1 MQEFDETCTFF
12 CVCEELFVPLH
23 VECVL
28 NEKIE
33 EQKQQNIMKR
43 IVTFIIA
50 AVVAVSASAENY
62 YHVAI
67 GDLYYDLDG
76 SAKTARVVPQN
87 SSSPYWTT
95 VITTADIPATVPY
108 KAEDYKVTTIADNA
122 FRDCKSL
129 TNVTIGDN
137 VTTIGEYAFSGCSPS
152 ASIVIPNN
160 VTSIGYDAFYGCKH
174 VVLNAKHCNDFTETQ
189 TIVERPSSDNPP
201 FIELGEELE
210 YIPSY
215 YCNNLYRSCLYLPKS
230 VKEFGTYALDAH
242 ISDFSVSSANPYFF
256 AFTGEA
262 YLHSHPN
269 HNHVLYDKN
278 VETVVKFANAGYSG
292 TVIVLPASVKRI
304 ADRAFAKAA
313 NLKSITCYAIQPPA
327 LGTDAIDDIDKAAC
341 KLYVPA
347 QSLQTYKTT
356 PVWKDFGDNIFP
368 IDAPTAIDQ
377 ISPKRSTLNAKRIA
391 NGVLLIEHNGL
402 LFNAQ
407 GTRVK

>member
-1 MQEFDETCTFF
+1 MA
-12 CVCEELFVPLH
+12 
-23 VECVL
+23 
-28 NEKIE
+28 
-33 EQKQQNIMKR
+33 KQQNIMKR
-43 IVTFIIA
+43 IITFIFA

-95 VITTADIPATVPY
+95 AITTADIPATVTY

-122 FRDCKSL
+122 FRDCESL

-137 VTTIGEYAFSGCSPS
+137 VTTIGEYAFSGCSSS
-152 ASIVIPNN
+152 ASIVIPVN
-160 VTSIGYDAFYGCKH
+160 VTSIGILAFYGCKS
-174 VVLNAKHCNDFTETQ
+174 VILNAKHCNDFDASF
-189 TIVERPSSDNPP
+189 TIVDRPSSDQSPH
-201 FIELGEELE
+201 IELGDDLE

-215 YCNNLYRSCLYLPKS
+215 YCNNLYRSYLYLPRS
-230 VKEFGTYALDAH
+230 VKSFGTYAIDNHVA
-242 ISDFSVSSANPYFF
+242 DFGVDPDNPYFF
-256 AFTGEA
+256 AFSGE
-262 YLHSHPN
+262 YYHQKYPN
-269 HNHVLYDKN
+269 YNHLLYDKN

-292 TVIVLPASVKRI
+292 TVIVLPSSVKRI

-377 ISPKRSTLNAKRIA
+377 ITPKRSTLNAKRIA
-391 NGVLLIEHNGL
+391 NGVLLIEHNGH
-402 LFNAQ
+402 LFTPSGA
-407 GTRVK
+407 RVE